1 MDSTKRNK
9 IEAVNVNAHLHTPYS
24 FSAFDKLTD
33 ALDRAVAENVR
44 VVGVNDFYSMDGY
57 KEWNDGCRSRK
68 LFPLF
73 NIEFI
78 SLQQQDQAA
87 GVRVNDPNNPG
98 RTYLS
103 GKGLAYPVELAEP
116 YASQLAAVRAE
127 SNAQVETMCGKLND
141 VLRSYDAGFELDF
154 KEIERT
160 LTKGSIRERHLA
172 KALRLAAYEHL
183 KNEPKAIAAFF
194 EKIFGGK
201 PLKSDVADHAA
212 VENEIRGNLLKA
224 GGAAFVPEDPKAFL
238 PMETVRKIILAAGGS
253 NTSYKNADKLW
264 VKASGCALA
273 TITEDGFAVLDRK
286 KLNVIPEKTYPA
298 DTAAREEEVKNDLAA
313 ACITKDRRPS
323 VETSMHNALSAAF
336 IVHLHPT
343 MVNGLMCGQNAEAET
358 ARLFGDEAVYIP
370 YTDPGYVLFKE
381 VDDRIKAYKAKFGK
395 EPAILL
401 LQNHGIF
408 VGADTTAEVEAI
420 YDRVLSTIEKAAGVS
435 LPEGDKPVC
444 DCVQE
449 VLPAIRM
456 MLSKQGIKTLR
467 VRNNALI
474 ERYASSESEYAKVA
488 APFSPDAIVY
498 CKSKYIYLA
507 AADKQALLEQA
518 QTQIEQYVAAN
529 GYTPKVLLIKG
540 IGLVAVGDNAAGCD
554 IILDVYEDMMKIAA
568 IAQSFGGEHPM
579 TQRQIDF
586 IDNWEVENYR
596 RKVSAGGASGRVEN
610 KTIIVTGAAQGFGE
624 GIARC
629 LIQQGA
635 NIVVADLNETVG
647 AATAERLNGM
657 ARSNRAIFVKTNVAD
672 TESLRN
678 LIHETVCRFGG
689 LDVFVSNAGV
699 LRAGGLEEMT
709 PENFEFVTKI
719 NYNAYFYCAQAA
731 SRVMK
736 LQNKYAED
744 NYGDIIQINSKSGLR
759 GSKANFAYA
768 GGKFG
773 GVGLT
778 QSFALELAPFRIK
791 VNAVCPGN
799 FYEGPL
805 WSNPENGLFLQYLHA
820 GKVPGAKTVE
830 DVRKYYMD
838 QVPMRKGTGPEDVTK
853 AVLYL
858 IEQTCETGQAV
869 PVTGGQVMLS

>member
-1 MDSTKRNK
+1 MAPTAITKKEK
-9 IEAVNVNAHLHTPYS
+9 II
-24 FSAFDKLTD
+24 
-33 ALDRAVAENVR
+33 
-44 VVGVNDFYSMDGY
+44 M
-57 KEWNDGCRSRK
+57 
-68 LFPLF
+68 
-73 NIEFI
+73 
-78 SLQQQDQAA
+78 
-87 GVRVNDPNNPG
+87 
-98 RTYLS
+98 
-103 GKGLAYPVELAEP
+103 
-116 YASQLAAVRAE
+116 
-127 SNAQVETMCGKLND
+127 
-141 VLRSYDAGFELDF
+141 
-154 KEIERT
+154 KEIEQ
-160 LTKGSIRERHLA
+160 LIEISQK
-172 KALRLAAYEHL
+172 Y
-183 KNEPKAIAAFF
+183 
-194 EKIFGGK
+194 GK
-201 PLKSDVADHAA
+201 DSRYV
-212 VENEIRGNLLKA
+212 IA
-224 GGAAFVPEDPKAFL
+224 GG
-238 PMETVRKIILAAGGS
+238 G
-253 NTSYKNADKLW
+253 NTSYKNEEKLW

-286 KLNVIPEKTYPA
+286 KLNVISEKTYSS
-298 DTAAREEEVKNDLAA
+298 DTATREEEVKNDLAA
-313 ACITKDRRPS
+313 ACLTKDRRPS
-323 VETSMHNALSAAF
+323 VETSMHNALSASF

-343 MVNGLMCGQNAEAET
+343 MVNGLMCAQNAEAKT
-358 ARLFGDEAVYIP
+358 AELFGNDAVYVP

-381 VDDRIKAYKAKFGK
+381 VLDRINAYKAAFGK
-395 EPAILL
+395 EPSILL

-420 YDRVLSTIEKAAGVS
+420 YERVLGTIEKAAGVA
-435 LPEGDKPVC
+435 LPEETLPVC
-444 DCVQE
+444 DCAQE
-449 VLPAIRM
+449 VIPAIRM
-456 MLSKQGIKTLR
+456 MLGKSGLKTLKI
-467 VRNNALI
+467 RNNKLI
-474 ERYASSESEYAKVA
+474 ETFASSEKEFAKVA

-498 CKSKYIYLA
+498 CKSKYIYLDC
-507 AADKQALLEQA
+507 ADKESLLDEA
-518 QTQIEQYVAAN
+518 QKQIEAYVEKN
-529 GYTPKVLLIKG
+529 GYTPKVLVIKG

-554 IILDVYEDMMKIAA
+554 IILDVYEDMMKIAT
-568 IAQSFGGEHPM
+568 IAQAFGGEHPM
-579 TQRQIDF
+579 TPKQIDF

-629 LIQQGA
+629 LIKEGA

-647 AATAERLNGM
+647 KATAENLSKLGK
-657 ARSNRAIFVKTNVAD
+657 SNRAIFVKTNVAD
-672 TESLRN
+672 LDSLHN
-678 LIHETVCRFGG
+678 LLHETICNFGG
-689 LDVFVSNAGV
+689 VDVFVSNAGV
-699 LRAGGLEEMT
+699 LRAGGLEDMT

-719 NYNAYFYCAQAA
+719 NYNAYFYCAKAV

-736 LQNKYAED
+736 LQNKYAEE

-773 GVGLT
+773 GIGLT

-791 VNAVCPGN
+791 VNSVCPGN

-830 DVRKYYMD
+830 DVRAYYMA

>member
-1 MDSTKRNK
+1 M
-9 IEAVNVNAHLHTPYS
+9 
-24 FSAFDKLTD
+24 
-33 ALDRAVAENVR
+33 
-44 VVGVNDFYSMDGY
+44 
-57 KEWNDGCRSRK
+57 
-68 LFPLF
+68 
-73 NIEFI
+73 
-78 SLQQQDQAA
+78 
-87 GVRVNDPNNPG
+87 
-98 RTYLS
+98 
-103 GKGLAYPVELAEP
+103 
-116 YASQLAAVRAE
+116 
-127 SNAQVETMCGKLND
+127 
-141 VLRSYDAGFELDF
+141 
-154 KEIERT
+154 KEIEELIEISR
-160 LTKGSIRERHLA
+160 K
-172 KALRLAAYEHL
+172 Y
-183 KNEPKAIAAFF
+183 
-194 EKIFGGK
+194 GK
-201 PLKSDVADHAA
+201 DSRYV
-212 VENEIRGNLLKA
+212 IA
-224 GGAAFVPEDPKAFL
+224 GG
-238 PMETVRKIILAAGGS
+238 G
-253 NTSYKNADKLW
+253 NTSYKNAEKLW

-286 KLNVIPEKTYPA
+286 KLNVISEKTYSS

-323 VETSMHNALSAAF
+323 VETSMHNALEANF

-358 ARLFGDEAVYIP
+358 QKLFGDDAVYIP

-381 VDDRIKAYKAKFGK
+381 VENRINAYKAKFGK

-408 VGADTTAEVEAI
+408 VGANTTKEVEAI
-420 YDRVLSTIEKAAGVS
+420 YEKVLGTIEKAAGAK
-435 LPEGDKPVC
+435 LPEGDVPVC
-444 DCVQE
+444 ECAQE

-456 MLSKQGIKTLR
+456 MLSKQGLKTLK
-467 VRNNALI
+467 VRNNELTKHFL
-474 ERYASSESEYAKVA
+474 SSAAEYAKVA

-498 CKSKYIYLA
+498 CKSKYLYF
-507 AADKQALLEQA
+507 DCDSKEALLETA
-518 QTQIEQYVAAN
+518 EKEIEAYVNKN
-529 GYTPKVLLIKG
+529 GYTPKVILIKG

-554 IILDVYEDMMKIAA
+554 IILDVYEDMMKIAL
-568 IAQSFGGEHPM
+568 IAQAFGGEHPM

-624 GIARC
+624 GIAAC
-629 LIQQGA
+629 LIKEGA

-647 AATAERLNGM
+647 AATAERLCGM
-657 ARSNRAIFVKTNVAD
+657 AKSTRAIFVKTNVAD
-672 TESLRN
+672 TASLRN
-678 LIHETVCRFGG
+678 LIHETVCNFGG

-736 LQNKYAED
+736 LQNKYAPD
-744 NYGDIIQINSKSGLR
+744 NYGDIVQINSKSGLR

-773 GVGLT
+773 GIGLT

-791 VNAVCPGN
+791 VNSVCPGN

-830 DVRKYYMD
+830 DVRKFYMD
-838 QVPMRKGTGPEDVTK
+838 QVPMRKGAGPEDVTK